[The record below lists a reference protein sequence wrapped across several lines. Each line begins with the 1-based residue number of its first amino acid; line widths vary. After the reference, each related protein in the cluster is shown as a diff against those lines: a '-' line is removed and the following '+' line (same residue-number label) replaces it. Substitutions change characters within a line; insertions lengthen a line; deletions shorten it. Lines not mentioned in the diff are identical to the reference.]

1 MAEAAILAGHLAA
14 DESEGAGGA
23 RDPLSAIERKPGFGE
38 RGDHQPVP
46 VGEDLVIEP
55 GADSRRARL
64 QEQCTALRQLGL
76 GVLIGKLGLV

>member
-1 MAEAAILAGHLAA
+1 MAKATVLAGHLAA
-14 DESEGAGGA
+14 DESEGAGGK
-23 RDPLSAIERKPGFGE
+23 RDPTGVIERKPGFDE

-46 VGEDLVIEP
+46 IGEDLVVEP

-76 GVLIGKLGLV
+76 GVFIGKLGLV

>member
-1 MAEAAILAGHLAA
+1 MPLPAGTAASDAVLA
-14 DESEGAGGA
+14 
-23 RDPLSAIERKPGFGE
+23 DPLGAIEGKAGFGE

-46 VGEDLVIEP
+46 IGEDLVIEP
-55 GADSRRARL
+55 GPDSRRARL